1 MRSPADSGI
10 ARLRAF
16 LAGELRSYPGRLNL
30 MLRSLL
36 GCALVILVSM
46 ALQIPFLA
54 LSLIVVFYVTQTN
67 VVVTRLIG
75 SLFVVGSTLAIG
87 LSILLLKFT
96 YDHPMLRILGASL
109 LFFCSTFLMRTTR
122 IGTVFFVIGIVVIYS
137 QSFADL
143 TDQGEIVLR
152 QLLWVWV
159 AVNYAIMLTLLINTL
174 FLPLEPQ
181 KQLRTHLLGQLQI
194 IAASL
199 LPDTAT
205 PAARMAP
212 LDLQRSLLASQQL
225 LRFASMRDPRF
236 RAEQGAH
243 LARVGAISRLLL
255 LARQLQETPS
265 ASPALLVLQQAIHTL
280 RIATENA
287 QAPRFPNELAQ
298 LDTRALPSACQEMR
312 LVLLALCEHDNASPK
327 LKASSTPPLMV
338 GDAFDNPA
346 YIQFSLKT
354 LLAALLCYLFYTA
367 SDWQGAHTIMLTCL
381 IVAQPSLGAT
391 GQRSLL
397 RVVGALLGGS
407 LALAMM
413 LWVVPHLDDII
424 GLLGMVLP
432 VIALASWVSAGS
444 ERISYAGTQIM
455 FTFALALME
464 GFSPSTDLTEIRDR
478 LLGILLGAGISW
490 VIHVLLWPEAEGE
503 ALRQRLAR
511 LSRAVATSLR
521 RGRTNSATTD
531 PQLWSELNDS
541 QDMLARVILEPSW
554 QSGEGQQEVLT
565 LRLQEI
571 LAAIRVIVLTS
582 DSLQTELAHARLKP
596 ELRLALLEFCEQA
609 AACLERYADWLAGQL
624 DAALMPTTTLD
635 ESWYRLRRELE
646 DLEKSPLPSLLN
658 ELVRE
663 IEHLKTQPLFDRPAR
678 P

>member
-1 MRSPADSGI
+1 
-10 ARLRAF
+10 
-16 LAGELRSYPGRLNL
+16 
-30 MLRSLL
+30 
-36 GCALVILVSM
+36 
-46 ALQIPFLA
+46 
-54 LSLIVVFYVTQTN
+54 
-67 VVVTRLIG
+67 
-75 SLFVVGSTLAIG
+75 
-87 LSILLLKFT
+87 
-96 YDHPMLRILGASL
+96 
-109 LFFCSTFLMRTTR
+109 
-122 IGTVFFVIGIVVIYS
+122 
-137 QSFADL
+137 
-143 TDQGEIVLR
+143 
-152 QLLWVWV
+152 
-159 AVNYAIMLTLLINTL
+159 
-174 FLPLEPQ
+174 
-181 KQLRTHLLGQLQI
+181 
-194 IAASL
+194 
-199 LPDTAT
+199 
-205 PAARMAP
+205 
-212 LDLQRSLLASQQL
+212 
-225 LRFASMRDPRF
+225 
-236 RAEQGAH
+236 
-243 LARVGAISRLLL
+243 
-255 LARQLQETPS
+255 
-265 ASPALLVLQQAIHTL
+265 
-280 RIATENA
+280 
-287 QAPRFPNELAQ
+287 
-298 LDTRALPSACQEMR
+298 
-312 LVLLALCEHDNASPK
+312 
-327 LKASSTPPLMV
+327 
-338 GDAFDNPA
+338 
-346 YIQFSLKT
+346 
-354 LLAALLCYLFYTA
+354 
-367 SDWQGAHTIMLTCL
+367 
-381 IVAQPSLGAT
+381 
-391 GQRSLL
+391 
-397 RVVGALLGGS
+397 
-407 LALAMM
+407 
-413 LWVVPHLDDII
+413 
-424 GLLGMVLP
+424 
-432 VIALASWVSAGS
+432 
-444 ERISYAGTQIM
+444 
-455 FTFALALME
+455 ME